1 MKSVFK
7 HALPVQEGQRLQG
20 KVAVVTGIGS
30 GIGRACALLFAA
42 QGARV
47 VGCDID
53 AEAADR
59 TVEDARSR
67 GFVLDSLHPCDLTDP
82 AGAARVVEFA
92 RERHGGVDVLVN
104 AAAYGAFAWLEEM
117 DYETQWRRTLTGEL
131 DIVFLLCQAAWPVL
145 IARGGGSVINFASAN
160 AAVALEGS
168 PALAHCAG
176 KGGVLA
182 MTRQLAM
189 EGGPHGIRV
198 NSISP
203 ALVETAATRAHMQA
217 QPEFPERALGKMMI
231 RRVGQPEDVA
241 WCALFLASDEA
252 SWGTAADF
260 PVDGGATAW

>member
-1 MKSVFK
+1 MKPVFK
-7 HALPVQEGQRLQG
+7 HALPVQAGSRLAG

-53 AEAADR
+53 GKAAAE
-59 TVEDARSR
+59 TVEIARAR
-67 GFVLDSLHPCDLTDP
+67 GLTLDSLHPCDLTDP
-82 AGAARVVEFA
+82 AGAKRLVGFA
-92 RERHGGVDVLVN
+92 HELHGGFDVLVN
-104 AAAYGAFAWLEEM
+104 AAAFGAFAWLAEM
-117 DYETQWRRTLTGEL
+117 DYETQWRKTLTGEL

-145 IARGGGSVINFASAN
+145 IERGGGAVVNFASAN

-168 PALAHCAG
+168 PAVAHCAG

-217 QPEFPERALGKMMI
+217 DPVFLERALGKSMI
-231 RRVGQPEDVA
+231 KRVGQPEDVA

-252 SWGTAADF
+252 SWVTAADF
-260 PVDGGATAW
+260 SIDGGATAW

>member
-53 AEAADR
+53 AAAAGR

-67 GFVLDSLHPCDLTDP
+67 GFALDSLHPCDLTDP
-82 AGAARVVEFA
+82 AGAARVVAFA
-92 RERHGGVDVLVN
+92 RERHGDFDVLVN
-104 AAAYGAFAWLEEM
+104 AAAYGAFAWLQDM

-217 QPEFPERALGKMMI
+217 QPEFLERALDKMMI

-252 SWGTAADF
+252 SWITAADF